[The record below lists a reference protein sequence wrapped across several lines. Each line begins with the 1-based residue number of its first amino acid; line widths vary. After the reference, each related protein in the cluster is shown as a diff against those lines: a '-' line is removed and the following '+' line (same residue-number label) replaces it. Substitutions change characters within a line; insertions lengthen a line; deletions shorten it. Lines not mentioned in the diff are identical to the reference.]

1 MNDLTISNLQTI
13 LPDRDATKKQAT
25 DGSSSPFNEFVKRS
39 LADVN
44 RQVVD
49 ADRAANDLATGKNQD
64 IHYTM
69 ISMQKA
75 EISFELVMQI
85 RNKLMSAYD
94 EIRLLN
100 GHSTNFV
107 EWPLLL
113 LRSSA
118 KWTFD
123 EIRRMSI

>member
-13 LPDRDATKKQAT
+13 LPDMDASKKQT
-25 DGSSSPFNEFVKRS
+25 SEGSPVPFSDFIKRS

-44 RQVVD
+44 QQMVNTD
-49 ADRAANDLATGKNQD
+49 QAINDLSTGKNKD
-64 IHYTM
+64 IHNTM

-85 RNKLMSAYD
+85 RNKLISAY
-94 EIRLLN
+94 
-100 GHSTNFV
+100 
-107 EWPLLL
+107 
-113 LRSSA
+113 
-118 KWTFD
+118 D

>member
-13 LPDRDATKKQAT
+13 LPDGDAIKKQTT
-25 DGSSSPFNEFVKRS
+25 DDSSSPFSEFVKRS

-49 ADRAANDLATGKNQD
+49 ADQAANDLATGKNQD
-64 IHYTM
+64 IHNTM

-94 EIRLLN
+94 EIR
-100 GHSTNFV
+100 
-107 EWPLLL
+107 
-113 LRSSA
+113 
-118 KWTFD
+118 
-123 EIRRMSI
+123 RMSI